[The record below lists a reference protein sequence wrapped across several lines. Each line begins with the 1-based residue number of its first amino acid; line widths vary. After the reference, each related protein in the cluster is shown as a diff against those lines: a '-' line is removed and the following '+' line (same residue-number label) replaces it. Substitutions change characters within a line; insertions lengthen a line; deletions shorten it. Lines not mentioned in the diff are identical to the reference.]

1 MKRLVLLSLAAAAAA
16 LSIPAAAQFAKADDA
31 VDYRQGA
38 MAVQSHHF
46 DLLVAMAKGR
56 VPYDANSAL
65 SNAEVVSF
73 VLKLP
78 WTAFGPGM
86 QGGKAEPDIWKQQ
99 AKFKELSDNMM
110 AAADNLVVAAKA
122 GNLDALKVAVGKADK
137 ACNTCHD
144 SFRAK

>member
-1 MKRLVLLSLAAAAAA
+1 MKRLVLFSLALAAAAS
-16 LSIPAAAQFAKADDA
+16 SIPAVAQFDKADDA

-46 DLLVAMAKGR
+46 DMLFAMAKGR
-56 VPYDANSAL
+56 VPYDANVAL
-65 SNAEVVSF
+65 SNAEVVAF

-86 QGGKAEPDIWKQQ
+86 QGGKAKPDIWKEQ
-99 AKFKELSDNMM
+99 AKFKQLSDDMM

-122 GNLDALKVAVGKADK
+122 GNLDALKAAVGKADK
-137 ACNTCHD
+137 TCDSCHD